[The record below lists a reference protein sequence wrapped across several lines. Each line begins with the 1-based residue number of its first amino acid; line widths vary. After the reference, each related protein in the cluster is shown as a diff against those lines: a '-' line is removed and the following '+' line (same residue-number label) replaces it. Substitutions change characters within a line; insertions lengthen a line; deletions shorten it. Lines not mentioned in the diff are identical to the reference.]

1 MSSAAD
7 RTRAK
12 AARLAQAGQHH
23 ATVDQEAAP
32 PVSHVPMPVSAKPI
46 RISLDLAPMLFDQLT
61 LWRTQAARQ
70 LGWGRVTNA
79 EALRVLVRR
88 LVTDEELSAEII
100 ADLRR
105 EGAR

>member
-23 ATVDQEAAP
+23 TTEDQEAAP

-46 RISLDLAPMLFDQLT
+46 RISLDLVPVLLT
-61 LWRTQAARQ
+61 NLPNGGHE
-70 LGWGRVTNA
+70 LPGSWGGK
-79 EALRVLVRR
+79 E
-88 LVTDEELSAEII
+88 
-100 ADLRR
+100 
-105 EGAR
+105 